1 LNWIKGAL
9 DRDVTLNPL
18 HNDEFDLMGRRINTL
33 GYLINKEES
42 IVDQHGKEVFKNE
55 ILTQYCG

>member
-1 LNWIKGAL
+1 M
-9 DRDVTLNPL
+9 
-18 HNDEFDLMGRRINTL
+18 HNDEFDLMGRRINTM

-55 ILTQYCG
+55 ILTQYFG